1 MTLDH
6 LIDDARETIVS
17 ALSDAEA
24 PCVTSSFQHD
34 CMALVHLVTQ
44 QRAEIPVL
52 FLETGYHFPE
62 TIAYRDQMTRA
73 WKLNL
78 RNLASRQSVAE
89 QEAEFGILNQ
99 TAPDRCCAMRKVEP
113 LFSGLAPFDTW
124 FTALRREQSPT
135 RANLETLDN
144 FRLPSGNTLRKI
156 SPLAA
161 WTNRDV
167 WAYLERYNIPALP
180 LYDQGYTSIGCQ
192 PCTSVPL
199 SADDL
204 RSGRWQGKKLECGI
218 HIQAPAGKAV
228 QG

>member
-1 MTLDH
+1 MNLDN
-6 LIDDARETIVS
+6 LITEARQAIAASLREAS
-17 ALSDAEA
+17 A

-34 CMALVHLVTQ
+34 CVALLHLVRE
-44 QRAEIPVL
+44 QRPDIPVL

-62 TIAYRDQMTRA
+62 TIEYRDRMARE
-73 WKLNL
+73 WNLNL
-78 RNLASRQSVAE
+78 RNLEARQSVRD
-89 QEAEFGILNQ
+89 QESQFGILNQ
-99 TAPDRCCAMRKVEP
+99 TAPDRCCQLRKVEP
-113 LFSGLAPFDTW
+113 LFAGLADFDVW

-135 RANLETLDN
+135 RANLQVLDN
-144 FRLPSGNTLRKI
+144 FKLPSGKTLAKI

-167 WAYLERYNIPALP
+167 WAYLNRHDIPALP

-192 PCTSVPL
+192 PCTSLPL

-218 HIQAPAGKAV
+218 HIQAQAE
-228 QG
+228 